1 MLCLAHIQTLVYSYC
16 IEIYYS
22 TKLKHIKSNFPLI
35 IYNLLSEPDEKVE
48 TENEDEDETKERHM
62 NQDELVKGAIE
73 SAFWAMDRL
82 ILRDKQQYRISG
94 GACTMV
100 ALFIF
105 DKLYLAN
112 AGDSRA
118 VCYIPS
124 VSFAWCIVR
133 LRNNFFLIIRCNI
146 QKH

>member
-1 MLCLAHIQTLVYSYC
+1 M
-16 IEIYYS
+16 
-22 TKLKHIKSNFPLI
+22 I
-35 IYNLLSEPDEKVE
+35 IFDIILNSVGNEEE
-48 TENEDEDETKERHM
+48 EDEDETKERKM
-62 NQDELVKGAIE
+62 NRDELVKGAIE

-118 VCYIPS
+118 VCYLPNVSYKRNDIDPS
-124 VSFAWCIVR
+124 KVKISFT
-133 LRNNFFLIIRCNI
+133 RN
-146 QKH
+146 

>member
-1 MLCLAHIQTLVYSYC
+1 M
-16 IEIYYS
+16 
-22 TKLKHIKSNFPLI
+22 I
-35 IYNLLSEPDEKVE
+35 IFDIFQNQVNNEEE
-48 TENEDEDETKERHM
+48 EDEDETKERKM
-62 NQDELVKGAIE
+62 NRDELVKGAIE

-118 VCYIPS
+118 VCYLPN
-124 VSFAWCIVR
+124 VSYKRNDIDPRKISQNIVY
-133 LRNNFFLIIRCNI
+133 
-146 QKH
+146 

>member
-1 MLCLAHIQTLVYSYC
+1 
-16 IEIYYS
+16 
-22 TKLKHIKSNFPLI
+22 
-35 IYNLLSEPDEKVE
+35 
-48 TENEDEDETKERHM
+48 M
-62 NQDELVKGAIE
+62 NRDELVKGAIE

-118 VCYIPS
+118 VCYLPN
-124 VSFAWCIVR
+124 VSSS
-133 LRNNFFLIIRCNI
+133 RNKFDLKKLIKDNDD
-146 QKH
+146 

>member
-1 MLCLAHIQTLVYSYC
+1 MFKSYVRF
-16 IEIYYS
+16 
-22 TKLKHIKSNFPLI
+22 KSQVCYICN
-35 IYNLLSEPDEKVE
+35 YNSGHNEEE
-48 TENEDEDETKERHM
+48 EEDEDETKERKM
-62 NQDELVKGAIE
+62 GRDELVKGAIE

-118 VCYIPS
+118 VCYLPNVSCPS
-124 VSFAWCIVR
+124 
-133 LRNNFFLIIRCNI
+133 N
-146 QKH
+146 

>member
-1 MLCLAHIQTLVYSYC
+1 M
-16 IEIYYS
+16 YY
-22 TKLKHIKSNFPLI
+22 
-35 IYNLLSEPDEKVE
+35 LLSESDEKVE

-124 VSFAWCIVR
+124 VSFAWCILGLTNNLSDEIFKNIYKSLQCLCIYHRSVWSER
-133 LRNNFFLIIRCNI
+133 CLSISLLRQTDNGFN
-146 QKH
+146 

>member
-1 MLCLAHIQTLVYSYC
+1 MIEYLIRCDDEDLETKTNTKENSGKTIFRDIRIREYGGLCIDL
-16 IEIYYS
+16 
-22 TKLKHIKSNFPLI
+22 PLEFMI
-35 IYNLLSEPDEKVE
+35 LYILSDRNEEE
-48 TENEDEDETKERHM
+48 EDEDETKERKM
-62 NQDELVKGAIE
+62 SRDELVKGALE

-118 VCYIPS
+118 VCYLPN
-124 VSFAWCIVR
+124 VGY
-133 LRNNFFLIIRCNI
+133 L
-146 QKH
+146 

>member
-1 MLCLAHIQTLVYSYC
+1 M
-16 IEIYYS
+16 
-22 TKLKHIKSNFPLI
+22 I
-35 IYNLLSEPDEKVE
+35 IFDIILNSVGNEEE
-48 TENEDEDETKERHM
+48 EDEDETKERKM
-62 NQDELVKGAIE
+62 NRDELVKGAIE

-118 VCYIPS
+118 VCYLPS
-124 VSFAWCIVR
+124 VSYK
-133 LRNNFFLIIRCNI
+133 RNDIDPWKIILFTRN
-146 QKH
+146 

>member
-1 MLCLAHIQTLVYSYC
+1 MG
-16 IEIYYS
+16 
-22 TKLKHIKSNFPLI
+22 
-35 IYNLLSEPDEKVE
+35 

-124 VSFAWCIVR
+124 VSFAWRILR
-133 LRNNFFLIIRCNI
+133 LGNTFFFIIFKNI
-146 QKH
+146 DTSLQGLRICYRSVWYEKCLSISLLRQTGNGFN

>member
-1 MLCLAHIQTLVYSYC
+1 M
-16 IEIYYS
+16 
-22 TKLKHIKSNFPLI
+22 
-35 IYNLLSEPDEKVE
+35 YNLLYEPDGKVE

-124 VSFAWCIVR
+124 VSFAWRILR
-133 LRNNFFLIIRCNI
+133 LGNTFFDFQISLQYSKTLIHLFKAYLFVIGAYGSRNVFRF
-146 QKH
+146 HS

>member
-1 MLCLAHIQTLVYSYC
+1 MY
-16 IEIYYS
+16 
-22 TKLKHIKSNFPLI
+22 NF
-35 IYNLLSEPDEKVE
+35 LSEPDEKVE

-124 VSFAWCIVR
+124 VSFAWCILR
-133 LRNNFFLIIRCNI
+133 LRNNFLIIR
-146 QKH
+146 

>member
-1 MLCLAHIQTLVYSYC
+1 M
-16 IEIYYS
+16 YY
-22 TKLKHIKSNFPLI
+22 
-35 IYNLLSEPDEKVE
+35 LLSESDEKVE

-124 VSFAWCIVR
+124 VSFAWCILR
-133 LRNNFFLIIRCNI
+133 LTNNFFYPMKYSKTFINLFNAYVFIIGAYGPRDVFRF
-146 QKH
+146 HS

>member
-1 MLCLAHIQTLVYSYC
+1 MLFLAQIQTLVYSYC
-16 IEIYYS
+16 IEICYN
-22 TKLKHIKSNFPLI
+22 TELNI
-35 IYNLLSEPDEKVE
+35 IQYCISDYHQFLLSKSDEKVE

-124 VSFAWCIVR
+124 VSVAW
-133 LRNNFFLIIRCNI
+133 
-146 QKH
+146 

>member
-1 MLCLAHIQTLVYSYC
+1 MY
-16 IEIYYS
+16 
-22 TKLKHIKSNFPLI
+22 NF
-35 IYNLLSEPDEKVE
+35 LSEPDEKVE

-124 VSFAWCIVR
+124 VSFAWCILR
-133 LRNNFFLIIRCNI
+133 LRNKYLIKYQMKYSKTKINLVKAHVFVIGAYGPRDVFRF
-146 QKH
+146 HS

>member
-1 MLCLAHIQTLVYSYC
+1 MKIRYIFAVV
-16 IEIYYS
+16 IYY
-22 TKLKHIKSNFPLI
+22 LALAKSENVGWKSSARNYLCFI
-35 IYNLLSEPDEKVE
+35 CNYNLDHNEEE
-48 TENEDEDETKERHM
+48 EDEDETKERKM
-62 NQDELVKGAIE
+62 YRDELVKGAIE

-118 VCYIPS
+118 VCYLPN
-124 VSFAWCIVR
+124 VSAY
-133 LRNNFFLIIRCNI
+133 
-146 QKH
+146 

>member
-1 MLCLAHIQTLVYSYC
+1 MY
-16 IEIYYS
+16 
-22 TKLKHIKSNFPLI
+22 NF
-35 IYNLLSEPDEKVE
+35 LSEPDEKVE

-94 GACTMV
+94 GACTLV

-124 VSFAWCIVR
+124 VSFAWCILR
-133 LRNNFFLIIRCNI
+133 LRNNFFPMKYSKTKINLFKAHVFVIGAYGPRDVFRF
-146 QKH
+146 HS

>member
-1 MLCLAHIQTLVYSYC
+1 
-16 IEIYYS
+16 
-22 TKLKHIKSNFPLI
+22 
-35 IYNLLSEPDEKVE
+35 
-48 TENEDEDETKERHM
+48 M
-62 NQDELVKGAIE
+62 NRDELVKGAIE

-118 VCYIPS
+118 VCYLPN
-124 VSFAWCIVR
+124 VSYYRNDVD
-133 LRNNFFLIIRCNI
+133 LRKIYLIMMRN
-146 QKH
+146 QFG

>member
-1 MLCLAHIQTLVYSYC
+1 MLFLAQIQILVYSYC
-16 IEIYYS
+16 IEICYN
-22 TKLKHIKSNFPLI
+22 TELNI
-35 IYNLLSEPDEKVE
+35 IQYCISDYHQFLLSKSDEKVE

-124 VSFAWCIVR
+124 VSVAW
-133 LRNNFFLIIRCNI
+133 
-146 QKH
+146 

>member
-1 MLCLAHIQTLVYSYC
+1 M
-16 IEIYYS
+16 
-22 TKLKHIKSNFPLI
+22 I
-35 IYNLLSEPDEKVE
+35 IFDIFLNSVGNEEE
-48 TENEDEDETKERHM
+48 EDEDETKERKM
-62 NQDELVKGAIE
+62 NRDELVKGAIE

-82 ILRDKQQYRISG
+82 ILRDKQQYRITG

-118 VCYIPS
+118 VCYLPN
-124 VSFAWCIVR
+124 VSSDET
-133 LRNNFFLIIRCNI
+133 IID
-146 QKH
+146 QKQINLG

>member
-1 MLCLAHIQTLVYSYC
+1 MIL
-16 IEIYYS
+16 
-22 TKLKHIKSNFPLI
+22 FDI
-35 IYNLLSEPDEKVE
+35 ILNSVGNEEE
-48 TENEDEDETKERHM
+48 EDEDETKERKM
-62 NQDELVKGAIE
+62 NRDELVKGAIE

-118 VCYIPS
+118 VCYLPN
-124 VSFAWCIVR
+124 VSYKRHDIDPRKISYR
-133 LRNNFFLIIRCNI
+133 LLEINLTLT
-146 QKH
+146 

>member
-1 MLCLAHIQTLVYSYC
+1 MLFLAQIQILVYSYC
-16 IEIYYS
+16 IEIWYNTS
-22 TKLKHIKSNFPLI
+22 LWEIIKSNFSLI
-35 IYNLLSEPDEKVE
+35 MYYLLSKSDEKVE

-124 VSFAWCIVR
+124 VSVSW
-133 LRNNFFLIIRCNI
+133 
-146 QKH
+146 

>member
-1 MLCLAHIQTLVYSYC
+1 MILYI
-16 IEIYYS
+16 
-22 TKLKHIKSNFPLI
+22 
-35 IYNLLSEPDEKVE
+35 LSDRNEEE
-48 TENEDEDETKERHM
+48 EDEDETKERKM
-62 NQDELVKGAIE
+62 SRDELVKGALE

-118 VCYIPS
+118 VCYLPN
-124 VSFAWCIVR
+124 VGY
-133 LRNNFFLIIRCNI
+133 L
-146 QKH
+146 

>member
-1 MLCLAHIQTLVYSYC
+1 MS
-16 IEIYYS
+16 
-22 TKLKHIKSNFPLI
+22 
-35 IYNLLSEPDEKVE
+35 
-48 TENEDEDETKERHM
+48 R
-62 NQDELVKGAIE
+62 DELVKGAIE

-118 VCYIPS
+118 VCYIPGVS
-124 VSFAWCIVR
+124 VIKVVTIVIKIIS
-133 LRNNFFLIIRCNI
+133 NISLITVI
-146 QKH
+146 

>member
-1 MLCLAHIQTLVYSYC
+1 MFGFLYQT
-16 IEIYYS
+16 
-22 TKLKHIKSNFPLI
+22 
-35 IYNLLSEPDEKVE
+35 D
-48 TENEDEDETKERHM
+48 EDEDDGDETTEQRM
-62 NQDELVKGAIE
+62 SRDELIKGALE

-100 ALFIF
+100 TLFIF

-112 AGDSRA
+112 AGDSRS

-124 VSFAWCIVR
+124 VSKIGAKIVTDMSCS
-133 LRNNFFLIIRCNI
+133 LILAN
-146 QKH
+146 KGK